1 MLYKLLKHFGK
12 FGSLGIQAL
21 QFLGTCVECFLAKAL
36 VDVLQKYFWNS
47 LQVFEGFFVPDNRH
61 DIFDIIY
68 LLFIYQIKEE
78 DQDLVLEDWVKNLLP
93 RKLDIFKRE
102 QEEIRDI

>member
-12 FGSLGIQAL
+12 FGSLGIQTL

-47 LQVFEGFFVPDNRH
+47 LQVFERFFVPDNRH
-61 DIFDIIY
+61 DIFD
-68 LLFIYQIKEE
+68 FYQIKEE